1 MPSFFASIA
10 TTLQLQA
17 PFTALMALILYRLWR
32 TYRLPPMRDLAI
44 GWGLWT
50 TRMIVVSYSA
60 ALRAMGTPSSSLDRR
75 LLSMLGVGVALGT
88 LPYLVS
94 GMLSLSKGG
103 KTVYSPGRWALWLA
117 AVFMPLSFF
126 STSATSPNVLRLA
139 LLMFSST
146 VSFAIAFGFVAWGL
160 LREKEDELTSA
171 RQLASLGFGA
181 YALKQWWN
189 LAAFVQAGPPE
200 AAASAA
206 TENIVLIMVAMGSIV
221 LLFDW
226 LRQRSVLAEREQR
239 RLEAELAARDHLDSI
254 GRLAGGVA
262 HDFNNMLTTILGNAQ
277 LARMRIA
284 DGEACREELGEIE
297 STATRAS
304 ALTKQ
309 LLTFARRERVR
320 PVPVDLVARVRA
332 MQRYLLRQVAP
343 QARLTFHL
351 ADDVPLVL
359 ADPERVEQAL
369 VNLVINA
376 SDALPDGRGEI
387 AVHVAA
393 APGMLRGADA
403 VRMTVEDNGSGMDVS
418 IQARLFEPFFTT
430 KGLERGTGLGLSIVH
445 GAVMQANGDIRVE
458 STPGKGARFELLLPV
473 SPGGGTAAL
482 DPSLSITTGEF
493 SNVRALVVDDDL
505 LVRRVAVRL
514 LQKKGFG
521 VLEAGDAEE
530 ALRLHQQQDTPVQ
543 LLLTDIVMPG
553 DNGRTLAR
561 LLRARDPQ
569 LAVVYMSGYE
579 ADAFTDEPDAPE
591 APFVAKPFS
600 EAQLISAMKLALSA
614 VRTRPLI
621 P

>member
-1 MPSFFASIA
+1 M
-10 TTLQLQA
+10 
-17 PFTALMALILYRLWR
+17 
-32 TYRLPPMRDLAI
+32 
-44 GWGLWT
+44 
-50 TRMIVVSYSA
+50 
-60 ALRAMGTPSSSLDRR
+60 AMGTI
-75 LLSMLGVGVALGT
+75 
-88 LPYLVS
+88 
-94 GMLSLSKGG
+94 
-103 KTVYSPGRWALWLA
+103 
-117 AVFMPLSFF
+117 
-126 STSATSPNVLRLA
+126 A
-139 LLMFSST
+139 LL
-146 VSFAIAFGFVAWGL
+146 L
-160 LREKEDELTSA
+160 ERE
-171 RQLASLGFGA
+171 
-181 YALKQWWN
+181 
-189 LAAFVQAGPPE
+189 
-200 AAASAA
+200 
-206 TENIVLIMVAMGSIV
+206 
-221 LLFDW
+221 
-226 LRQRSVLAEREQR
+226 RQRGIDAVNEQR

-262 HDFNNMLTTILGNAQ
+262 HDFNNMLTAILGNAQ
-277 LARMRIA
+277 LASMRIA
-284 DGEACREELGEIE
+284 DGEPCREELGEIE

-351 ADDVPLVL
+351 ADNVPPVL

-369 VNLVINA
+369 VNLIINA

-387 AVHVAA
+387 AVHVVA

-403 VRMTVEDNGSGMDVS
+403 VRLTVEDNGAGMDAAV
-418 IQARLFEPFFTT
+418 QARLFEPFFTT

-458 STPGKGARFELLLPV
+458 STPGQGARFELLLPV
-473 SPGGGTAAL
+473 APGGGTAAL
-482 DPSLSITTGEF
+482 DPALSITTGEF
-493 SNVRALVVDDDL
+493 SHVRAMVVDDDT

-521 VLEAGDAEE
+521 VVEAGDAEE
-530 ALRLHQQQDTPVQ
+530 ALRLHQQQESPVQ

-561 LLRARDPQ
+561 TLRARDPQ

-600 EAQLISAMKLALSA
+600 EAQLIAAMKHALSA
-614 VRTRPLI
+614 VRTRPLTS
-621 P
+621 